1 MPPTGIAE
9 AIKLP
14 DSALAIV
21 KDVGRTFHCHHGLG
35 PQMNVIE
42 IFAKF
47 NIEGGL
53 EVVFKILESPE
64 GKAGFKL
71 HLLMSVFPNYG
82 ENAKYAIPKIKAIKA
97 GKFQREWDAMI
108 KEIAASSGKEKMRY

>member
-1 MPPTGIAE
+1 MPPTGVAE
-9 AIKLP
+9 AIKLA

-21 KDVGRTFHCHHGLG
+21 KDVGRIFRCDDGLG
-35 PQMNVIE
+35 PQTNVIE

-47 NIEGGL
+47 NIEGGI
-53 EVVFKILESPE
+53 EVVFKIPESAE

-71 HLLMSVFPNYG
+71 HLLMSVLPNYG
-82 ENAKYAIPKIKAIKA
+82 ENAKYALPKIKAIKA
-97 GKFQREWDAMI
+97 GKFQREWDALV